1 MNQAVYLWLLYS
13 AALAGSGWILSWL
26 HELNPMGYLIV
37 HGIFLAGTL
46 WQCHGRLARWGRS
59 LSKLRSRFLPKCLA
73 CEPFFSWRRFL
84 PFCFLTLASLSFLA
98 GLLYTPNNFDALT
111 YRIPRVMH
119 WLQNDGWLWIHTDNA
134 RMNTR
139 ATGFEWLMAPQLSAL
154 KTDRFIFLV
163 NWFSYLLLPGL
174 LFSFL
179 RSLGTTGRSAW
190 VWMWVFP
197 LGLGYV
203 LQASGIA
210 NDAFATPYG
219 LAALVCG
226 VNFFRSGRQRDFY
239 FACLAAALLTGTKAS
254 NLPWLL
260 PIGAVVLGG
269 VLRQT
274 KKMSAFLT
282 GAVPMFLLIGL
293 ISFLPSAWMNHR
305 HCGDWTGTSLEDA
318 RFVKSPWAGWLGN
331 GLQILAQNFSPP
343 VLPGAHALEQSL
355 VEHLPHAILVS
366 LRENFESAFRLGLGE
381 LPTEGSGLGLGLSL
395 CLLYAALQGSFC
407 SGSHLRR
414 LSGPPRLILWLGPLA
429 LLWFLSKSALAGVSR
444 VILPYFPLATAPIM
458 ARSGGDRLRQS
469 RVFKGLVIFTFL
481 SALGALILDPSKPL
495 WPATLSLATPSAHP
509 SWEKIRQRAYAVY
522 KNYSQRAEVYRP
534 ARALL
539 PAGTTRLGFF
549 NGTDDPVA
557 SLWKPYGTLQ
567 VEEVTSSESLADLQ
581 RRKLTLI
588 LAGERGVRERRGQTL
603 KEWQSSLGAI
613 PIGKMTLQPAV
624 QRGDE
629 IWVLLAI
636 PSGPDDVEPR

>member
-1 MNQAVYLWLLYS
+1 MNRAVYLWLLYS
-13 AALAGSGWILSWL
+13 AASAGSGWILSWL
-26 HELNPMGYLIV
+26 HALNPMGYLFV
-37 HGIFLAGTL
+37 HGIFFTAILWRIHGKPGLARRL
-46 WQCHGRLARWGRS
+46 LPKLRKRFFPKRLAHEPS
-59 LSKLRSRFLPKCLA
+59 L
-73 CEPFFSWRRFL
+73 SWRRFL
-84 PFCFLTLASLSFLA
+84 PFCFLTLASLGFLA
-98 GLLYTPNNFDALT
+98 GLFHAPNNYDALT

-119 WLQNDGWLWIHTDNA
+119 WLQAQGWHWIHTDNV

-139 ATGFEWLMAPQLSAL
+139 AAGFEWLMAPHLAML
-154 KTDRFIFLV
+154 KSDRFVFLI

-174 LFSFL
+174 LFAFL
-179 RSLGTTGRSAW
+179 RALGTARQAAW

-197 LGLGYV
+197 MGLGYV

-219 LAALVCG
+219 LAALVSG
-226 VNFFRSGRQRDFY
+226 MNFFRTGRQRDFY

-269 VLRQT
+269 MVRQA
-274 KKMSAFLT
+274 KKMPSFLPE
-282 GAVPMFLLIGL
+282 AVPLLLFTAL
-293 ISFLPSAWMNHR
+293 ISFLPSAWMNDR
-305 HCGDWTGTSLEDA
+305 HCGDWTGTTLEDA
-318 RFVKSPWAGWLGN
+318 RLVKSPWVGWVGN

-343 VLPGAHALEQSL
+343 VLPQASALEQSL
-355 VEHLPHAILVS
+355 VEHLPHTLLVS
-366 LRENFESAFRLGLGE
+366 LQKNFESAFRLGLGE

-395 CLLYAALQGSFC
+395 CLLYAALQGGFC
-407 SGSHLRR
+407 SGFHRTR

-458 ARSGGDRLRQS
+458 VRSGGDRLRQS
-469 RVFKGLVIFTFL
+469 RIFRGLVVFSFL
-481 SALGALILDPSKPL
+481 SALGAVILDPSKPL
-495 WPATLSLATPSAHP
+495 WPATQILATPSAHP
-509 SWEKIRQRAYAVY
+509 SLEKIRQRAYAVY
-522 KNYSQRAEVYRP
+522 QNYGQRAEVYRP

-557 SLWKPYGTLQ
+557 SLWKPYGTLR
-567 VEEVTSSESLADLQ
+567 VEEVTSSEGLADLQ
-581 RRKLTLI
+581 KRKLTLI
-588 LAGERGVRERRGQTL
+588 LAGERGIRERRGQTL
-603 KEWQSSLGAI
+603 EEWRSSLGASQTR
-613 PIGKMTLQPAV
+613 KVTLQPAV
-624 QRGDE
+624 QRGNE